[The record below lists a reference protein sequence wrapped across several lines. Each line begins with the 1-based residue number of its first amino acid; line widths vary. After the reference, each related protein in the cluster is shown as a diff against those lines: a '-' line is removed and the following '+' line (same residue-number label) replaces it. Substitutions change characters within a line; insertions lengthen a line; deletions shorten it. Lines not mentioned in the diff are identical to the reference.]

1 MQGHRYQGFSLVNP
15 EVGNNVHITDRR
27 ECAMTQTIL
36 ITGANRG
43 IGLELTRQYATNG
56 WRVIAC
62 CRQPDSADALRTL
75 EAEHGQV
82 SVHALDVS
90 DTRQIEV
97 QAREL
102 SGQSIDILFNN
113 AGIYGPYDAVFGNTD
128 EAQWLDCFRV
138 NTIAPMKMMEAF
150 VEHVAASQ
158 KKIIATMSSKM
169 GSMQDNG
176 SGGSYIYRS
185 SKAAVNAVMK
195 SASIDLQPRGIR
207 VAILHPG
214 WVLTDMGGPN
224 AEITVT
230 ESVNNLRGILDGL
243 TAETS
248 GSFFDIDGSI
258 IPW

>member
-1 MQGHRYQGFSLVNP
+1 MS
-15 EVGNNVHITDRR
+15 E
-27 ECAMTQTIL
+27 TIL

-43 IGLELTRQYATNG
+43 IGLELVRQYAADG
-56 WRVIAC
+56 WHVIAC
-62 CRQPDSADALRTL
+62 CRHPESADALRAL
-75 EAEHGQV
+75 NDQYNLVGIH
-82 SVHALDVS
+82 SLDVT
-90 DTRQIEV
+90 DARQIQGLAGILKG
-97 QAREL
+97 QA
-102 SGQSIDILFNN
+102 IDILFNN
-113 AGIYGPYDAVFGNTD
+113 AGIYGPSDAVFGNTD

-150 VEHVAASQ
+150 VDHVAASQ
-158 KKIIATMSSKM
+158 RKIIATMSSKM
-169 GSMQDNG
+169 GSMEDNG

-224 AEITVT
+224 AEISVT
-230 ESVNNLRGILDGL
+230 ESVKNLRSILDDL
-243 TAETS
+243 TPETS

-258 IPW
+258 ISW